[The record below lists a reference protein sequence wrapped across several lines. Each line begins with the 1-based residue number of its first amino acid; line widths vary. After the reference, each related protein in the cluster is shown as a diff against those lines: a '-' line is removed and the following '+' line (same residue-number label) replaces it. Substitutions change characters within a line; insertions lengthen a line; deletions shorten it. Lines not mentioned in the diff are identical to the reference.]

1 MKNLK
6 NILRLFSCKLLLV
19 FFFVF
24 IQNWLALSIQVVI
37 LIDMQTMIESKN
49 LNHRKYA
56 YSGPMSFYPF
66 NKGVY
71 VAKRLAKNH
80 GSYWNGNL
88 SPLEMVDEGME

>member
-19 FFFVF
+19 FFFHPKLVGF
-24 IQNWLALSIQVVI
+24 INPGCDSYRQG
-37 LIDMQTMIESKN
+37 TMIESKN

-56 YSGPMSFYPF
+56 YSDPISFYPF
-66 NKGVY
+66 NKGVF

-88 SPLEMVDEGME
+88 SPLEMVEEGME